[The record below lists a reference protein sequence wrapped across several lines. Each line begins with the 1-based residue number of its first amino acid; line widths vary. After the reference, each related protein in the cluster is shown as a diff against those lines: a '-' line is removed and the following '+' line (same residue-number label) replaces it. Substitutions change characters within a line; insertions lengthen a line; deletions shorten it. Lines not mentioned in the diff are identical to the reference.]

1 MSEQIRSDIP
11 KQVII
16 EKARELVQ
24 RMDEIENQQQRE
36 RMVRVI
42 PKAMD
47 SLVKRVERAPKRR
60 EFVKH
65 KLKRLQEL
73 EDKGV
78 FLSTLWDLGERA
90 KYAGDMDFHGNCPP
104 QVVEQCILR
113 LTKKDDLLVDPMAGS
128 GTSIDVCNL
137 LERKCIA
144 YDIKPSARR
153 KDIIQNDS
161 RKIPLEDGVADMV
174 FLHPPYWNMV
184 YYTDA
189 EEESSDLSRAKTLEE
204 YFQMLEEVL
213 QECHRV
219 LKDGKYLCLLL
230 GDRVKSGRFIPLC
243 RKAANLAEEIG
254 FLDFGYAV
262 KFTQGASSLR
272 VKGKMIYAELAYTEN
287 LKIKHDLI
295 MFFRKKNRMHIRHH

>member
-16 EKARELVQ
+16 EKAKQLVQ
-24 RMDEIENQQQRE
+24 KLEEIENRQQRE

-47 SLVKRVERAPKRR
+47 SLVKRVERAPGRR
-60 EFVKH
+60 ESVKH

-90 KYAGDMDFHGNCPP
+90 KYAGDRNFHGNCPP
-104 QVVEQCILR
+104 QVIEQCILR
-113 LTKKDDLLVDPMAGS
+113 LTEKGDLVVDPMAGS

-137 LERKCIA
+137 LERKCLA
-144 YDIKPSARR
+144 YDIKPPARR
-153 KDIIQNDS
+153 KDIIRNDS
-161 RKIPLEDGVADMV
+161 RKIPLEDDFADMV

-184 YYTDA
+184 YYTNA
-189 EEESSDLSRAKTLEE
+189 EKAPSDLSRAETIDK

-213 QECHRV
+213 KECYRV

-243 RKAANLAEEIG
+243 RQAANLAEEIG
-254 FLDFGYAV
+254 FLDCGYAV

-287 LKIKHDLI
+287 LKIEHDLV
-295 MFFRKKNRMHIRHH
+295 MFFRKGGNSLRL